1 MMGLPTSSN
10 PLKNGRSAKNSRP
23 LTAGVVLVLVAAAL
37 MAGLLGARSCGAETT
52 SLPDETLASLPDES
66 LPTVL
71 GDPLTTTP
79 DATSGGPTATAPAGA
94 GDHEGVVPQSAVE
107 ATLLDVIDGD
117 TIRVRM
123 ADGSEEKVRYIGI
136 DAPEVAHP
144 DSAGEY
150 LGDEATAHNEEL
162 LAAGPLY
169 LETDV
174 DPWDDFGRMLAY
186 VWAGDDFI
194 NERMV
199 ADGYA
204 RAHNYPP
211 NLTRQEQLWDA
222 HDAAR
227 EAGIGIWG
235 ESRE

>member
-1 MMGLPTSSN
+1 MMGRPT
-10 PLKNGRSAKNSRP
+10 KNSRS
-23 LTAGVVLVLVAAAL
+23 LAAGFVVVLIAAAL
-37 MAGLLGARSCGAETT
+37 VVGLLGTRSCGSESAVP
-52 SLPDETLASLPDES
+52 SGETL
-66 LPTVL
+66 PTLL
-71 GDPLTTTP
+71 GEPLTTGP
-79 DATSGGPTATAPAGA
+79 DPVSGPDVASGSSAPGPTAPAGP
-94 GDHEGVVPQSAVE
+94 DVVE

-123 ADGSEEKVRYIGI
+123 ADGSREKVRYIGI

-144 DSAGEY
+144 DSPGEY
-150 LGDEATAHNEEL
+150 LGDEATAHNAGL
-162 LAAGPLY
+162 LASGPLY
-169 LETDV
+169 LQTDV

-186 VWAGDDFI
+186 VWAGDVFI

-211 NLTRQEQLWDA
+211 NLTRQDRLWDA

-227 EAGIGIWG
+227 AAGIGIWG
-235 ESRE
+235 EPRE